1 MNWQDY
7 FPNAQKSQ
15 QMSEDTDIQN
25 LPLDKEWLHIP
36 KAELTDR
43 ERFLITLFS
52 RNAEDRQVLTNP
64 WLEFLMGRNAQL
76 PAAYPNYQFLYLEHS
91 QHFTDELLELL
102 DQLLLGRVA
111 TIAIDAH
118 RTALLLT
125 QEQGSDI
132 TELLKE
138 LLVTIE
144 SDFGLSLSLFLGNSW
159 ARIDGEHLRQIF
171 QAETGLFTAYLA
183 SHSSEKMQS
192 FAKMLLW
199 ALSNGQEV
207 GVFKERLN
215 YYLTLQNDV
224 PDMVA
229 ALWETHGNQVQA
241 AQKLYLHRNSLQ
253 YKLDKFQNLSGLNL
267 KKLDDL
273 ALCYWLLLEN

>member
-15 QMSEDTDIQN
+15 QKSDDTGIQN
-25 LPLDKEWLHIP
+25 LPLEKEWLQIP
-36 KAELTDR
+36 KEDLTDR

-52 RNAEDRQVLTNP
+52 TTAEDRPVLTNP
-64 WLEFLMGRNAQL
+64 WLEFLMGRSSQL
-76 PAAYPNYQFLYLEHS
+76 PASYPNYQFLYLEHS
-91 QHFTDELLELL
+91 QPFTEELLELL

-111 TIAIDAH
+111 TISIDHH

-159 ARIDGEHLRQIF
+159 ARIDGEHLRQLF
-171 QAETGLFTAYLA
+171 QAETSLFTAYLA
-183 SHSSEKMQS
+183 GHSSEKMQS

-207 GVFKERLN
+207 GVFKEALN
-215 YYLTLQNDV
+215 YYLTLQNEV

-229 ALWETHGNQVQA
+229 ALWESHGNQVQA
-241 AQKLYLHRNSLQ
+241 AQKLFLHRNSLQ
-253 YKLDKFQNLSGLNL
+253 YKLDKFQSLSGLNL